1 MPGYR
6 KLLCAT
12 AIAALALPAAIH
24 AQPEEGERAVPTRP
38 GETLPEGY
46 PGDIPGDMRV
56 WEPVDFDRFA
66 PKNALDML
74 RNIPG
79 LRIQGGQEERGLGQA
94 SGNVLINGE
103 RPSSKSASIFDQLSR
118 IPADNV
124 IRIEIVDG
132 ATMDIPG
139 LSGRAANVVTSTSGG
154 LQGQFEWN
162 PQLAAEYSTL
172 RWGQGNISISG
183 GNDIEYTFA
192 LENDAFHGGT
202 GGPNFVTHGAGTI
215 EERFSH
221 TRSVTN
227 DPKVSTAVRFNNLG
241 SATVNLNA
249 AWQWDRFDNR
259 EDEVVVA
266 AAGLPA
272 ALEEIRTKR
281 RGHNYEF
288 GGDIAFPL
296 GPGTLKLIGLESYR
310 TSDFSTQ
317 SIIDPDNGDP
327 SFGIRFT
334 QHSESGERIGRSEY
348 SWPMAGGDWQIS
360 AEAAFNRLD
369 QVSSL
374 FALDPMGDFDEIPFP
389 AGTGGV
395 REDRYEA
402 ILSYSTQLAQNLS
415 MQLSLGGESSKISQI
430 GTGALSRSFRRPKG
444 RFSLAWAPHAG
455 FDISF
460 TVERKVGQLDFE
472 DFLANVNLS
481 ADNANAANND
491 LRPEQSWETDLEI
504 AKDLGAWGSM
514 TVNFFDNRITDF
526 ITIVPLPG
534 GGEGVGNVGSA
545 RIYGVAFNGT
555 LRFDP
560 AGLTGAQLEMEGQ
573 FRKSRLDDPTTG
585 EERSF
590 DNSIPR
596 NVEFTFRHD
605 VPRSEWAWGVGLRNT
620 DFNPYYRV
628 TEFGFDYNVKTNLRV
643 FIEHKDIFGLT
654 VQARLNNILEQ
665 EAVLQRTVWDGPR
678 DSSPILFAENR
689 RREIGKIV
697 NFTVKGNF

>member
-1 MPGYR
+1 MSESR
-6 KLLCAT
+6 LLLCAWF
-12 AIAALALPAAIH
+12 AALVAAPGAARAQEGPA
-24 AQPEEGERAVPTRP
+24 QDEEP
-38 GETLPEGY
+38 GEARPE
-46 PGDIPGDMRV
+46 DMRIF
-56 WEPVDFDRFA
+56 EPADLERFA
-66 PKNALDML
+66 PTNALDML
-74 RNIPG
+74 LNIPG
-79 LRIQGGQEERGLGQA
+79 FRIQQEEEARGLGQA

-103 RPSSKSASIFDQLSR
+103 RPSTKSASIFDQLTR
-118 IPADNV
+118 IPVDNV

-132 ATMDIPG
+132 STMDIPG
-139 LSGRAANVVTSTSGG
+139 LSGRAANVVTFASGG
-154 LQGQFEWN
+154 IQGQFEWS
-162 PQLAAEYSTL
+162 PQLAAEYSTF
-172 RWGQGNISISG
+172 RWGQGNLSISG
-183 GNDIEYTFA
+183 GNDIEYTLS

-202 GGPNFVTHGAGTI
+202 GGPNFVTDGAGVT

-221 TRSVTN
+221 TRSVRN
-227 DPKVSTAVRFNNLG
+227 DPKLSTAVRFNNLG
-241 SATVNLNA
+241 NAMLNLNA

-266 AAGLPA
+266 SRGLPA

-281 RGHNYEF
+281 RGHNYEL

-296 GPGTLKLIGLESYR
+296 GPGTLKLIGLESYE
-310 TSDFSTQ
+310 TFDFSTQ
-317 SIIDPDNGDP
+317 SIVDPDNGDP

-334 QHSESGERIGRSEY
+334 QHGESGERIARAEY
-348 SWPMAGGDWQIS
+348 GWPMAGGDWQFS

-369 QVSSL
+369 LTSGL
-374 FALDPMGDFDEIPFP
+374 FTLGPMGDFDEIPFP
-389 AGTGGV
+389 AGTGEV

-415 MQLSLGGESSKISQI
+415 LQLSGGGESSKISQ
-430 GTGALSRSFRRPKG
+430 TGNNARSRSFRRPKG
-444 RFSLAWAPHAG
+444 RLSLAWAPRAG
-455 FDISF
+455 LDISLA
-460 TVERKVGQLDFE
+460 VERKVGQLDFA
-472 DFLANVNLS
+472 DFLADVSLS
-481 ADNANAANND
+481 DDNTNNANSD

-514 TVNFFDNRITDF
+514 TVNFFDNRISDF

-534 GGEGVGNVGSA
+534 GGEGVGNIGSA

-560 AGLTGAQLEMEGQ
+560 AGFDGAQLEMEGQ

-605 VPRSEWAWGVGLRNT
+605 VPRSDWAWGVGLRNT
-620 DFNPYYRV
+620 EFNPYYRV
-628 TEFGFDYNVKTNLRV
+628 TEFGFDYNVKTNLRLFV
-643 FIEHKDIFGLT
+643 EHKDIFGLT

-665 EAVLQRTVWDGPR
+665 EAVLQRTVWEGPR
-678 DSSPILFAENR
+678 DSSPILFSENR